1 MLKTI
6 RIRNMRGVKEATID
20 NLTQV
25 NILIGRNGV
34 GKSTLLEAVYLASS
48 WHNLRDEI
56 RGVDKIDYVVR
67 RRGFR
72 GGWKE
77 FKQTIWFQKNVEQAI
92 DVILKFHSGKQ
103 LSFKIPYNTEEAVW
117 LEIPGEAFGKI
128 SGYFYHTVYYNAHT
142 LRASDPWFRTWTTLD
157 LDLHLKLLRTLDI
170 ERETR
175 FLQDVVLIDSRLIIS
190 DIERNVW
197 PKLLARRLDKL
208 ILDVVREGFEVYVE
222 DLTFIPTPMGS
233 FVLALKTPETVIEV
247 DGLGDGVRNAI
258 AVSSILAS
266 VKDTLVLVEDP
277 EIHLHPGGLAV
288 LMRFM
293 LRMARERN
301 LQLIMSTHSVELVNI
316 ARRLCEELNMDLNV
330 YFMERGREG
339 VVETR
344 ILKGFDVDVLQKL
357 GLDPRLLEVL

>member
-1 MLKTI
+1 M
-6 RIRNMRGVKEATID
+6 VSE
-20 NLTQV
+20 
-25 NILIGRNGV
+25 GR
-34 GKSTLLEAVYLASS
+34 
-48 WHNLRDEI
+48 
-56 RGVDKIDYVVR
+56 
-67 RRGFR
+67 
-72 GGWKE
+72 
-77 FKQTIWFQKNVEQAI
+77 EQAI
-92 DVILKFHSGKQ
+92 DVILNFHSGKQ
-103 LSFKIPYNTEEAVW
+103 LSFKISYNTEEAVW
-117 LEIPGEAFGKI
+117 LEIPSEAREALRRILEEYLLEKYRDRGKALRRMI
-128 SGYFYHTVYYNAHT
+128 EYYGYIAYYNAYT
-142 LRASDPWFRTWTTLD
+142 LRASDPWFRKWTKLD
-157 LDLHLKLLRTLDI
+157 LDLHLELLRTLDI

-222 DLTFIPTPMGS
+222 DLTFIPTSMGS

-288 LMRFM
+288 LMSFM

-330 YFMERGREG
+330 YFMERDREG